1 MDGWQRING
10 VDWLCVEPV
19 SGGDGSVE
27 AGLIIGHGYA
37 REAPV
42 DLGLGAAAMTALVRE
57 LNRPRET
64 GDLRVVELSA
74 AAQVNLQ
81 DTVLRLVGS
90 PDAVRLGLVA
100 LDALLSDPSWVDVDE
115 LPNPPTYVWS
125 GWTSELTAW
134 FGMGPAV
141 FATEYERP
149 WSGDPQRLR
158 QLLGDL
164 HPGRGAHVVGW
175 TSDQSLLGLVFRGA
189 DPALTT
195 PESAAANHPLRW
207 RDPSPVADGPRS
219 VVGTFHNNLLTV
231 RLREDPV
238 SSLALRLLAR
248 TVRRNL
254 VEFTQLVRGLDLI
267 VEQVGGESLF
277 ALRAVPNEQGYD
289 TGRPATP
296 CSRRSTPTPDS
307 PILCSPRSW
316 TGPGSPRHAT
326 SISRRAV
333 VRWRPSAALGDPSG
347 TRSSAS
353 TKRSPS
359 PICDGPPTASANRRC
374 SASAARTTRRRA
386 DRSGDR
392 LRSPR
397 WVAPEWSRRSRV
409 RLPMDGAEKA
419 RPRISANAS
428 ALEVTATPRRSTAT
442 STA

>member
-1 MDGWQRING
+1 M
-10 VDWLCVEPV
+10 
-19 SGGDGSVE
+19 
-27 AGLIIGHGYA
+27 
-37 REAPV
+37 
-42 DLGLGAAAMTALVRE
+42 
-57 LNRPRET
+57 
-64 GDLRVVELSA
+64 VELSA

-90 PDAVRLGLVA
+90 PDAVSLGLVA
-100 LDALLSDPSWVDVDE
+100 LDPLLSDPSRVDVDE
-115 LPNPPTYVWS
+115 LPDPPTYVWS

-134 FGMGPAV
+134 FGVGPTA
-141 FATEYERP
+141 FAAEYARP
-149 WSGDPQRLR
+149 WSDDPQRLR

-175 TSDQSLLGLVFRGA
+175 ASDQRLLGLAFGGA
-189 DPALTT
+189 DPALAT
-195 PESAAANHPLRW
+195 PESATANHPLRW
-207 RDPSPVADGPRS
+207 RDPSPVAHGPRS

-254 VEFTQLVRGLDLI
+254 VEFTQLVHGLDLI

-289 TGRPATP
+289 TATTGHALLEAIDAYAGLTDSVLAEELDRAQQSEAVNLDLAPGGRAVEAFRSARRHERDEIVGFYEAVTVTDLRRAADRIREQALFSVRRPDDPAPGRP
-296 CSRRSTPTPDS
+296 
-307 PILCSPRSW
+307 I
-316 TGPGSPRHAT
+316 
-326 SISRRAV
+326 
-333 VRWRPSAALGDPSG
+333 WRPAPLPEVG
-347 TRSSAS
+347 
-353 TKRSPS
+353 
-359 PICDGPPTASANRRC
+359 
-374 SASAARTTRRRA
+374 
-386 DRSGDR
+386 
-392 LRSPR
+392 
-397 WVAPEWSRRSRV
+397 APEWSRRSRV